1 MALHD
6 YPWLMAGIALPLKEL
21 LMKPGTHHVG
31 RLGDGYGSWCLQ
43 YGYAYGSTPIAQECR
58 SNGQVGAS
66 CVALVSIPDGV
77 TGPVWSPSSFERFKV
92 EGEAI
97 RSRNKMKQVLHVA
110 WNSDFGV
117 QDKNSAKLTW
127 KCHETRFPKRWI
139 VRMINICGF
148 TISEPIGLIEMGLVM
163 LEFSRSDTRT
173 EGHGS
178 HSDRSGLH
186 PRFSKKRISPFSLIV
201 CVCVSITDTQQ
212 NVQKCWLTES
222 KTYV

>member
-1 MALHD
+1 VLQELGVWGILEFWPNGEMALHD

-92 EGEAI
+92 EREAI
-97 RSRNKMKQVLHVA
+97 RSRNKSCMLPEILSSGFRIKIPPGWRENVMKRDSQKGGSFA
-110 WNSDFGV
+110 WSTSV
-117 QDKNSAKLTW
+117 
-127 KCHETRFPKRWI
+127 
-139 VRMINICGF
+139 
-148 TISEPIGLIEMGLVM
+148 GL
-163 LEFSRSDTRT
+163 
-173 EGHGS
+173 
-178 HSDRSGLH
+178 
-186 PRFSKKRISPFSLIV
+186 PF
-201 CVCVSITDTQQ
+201 Q
-212 NVQKCWLTES
+212 NQ
-222 KTYV
+222 